1 MKVPTPR
8 KLKSGSYNIQ
18 LRLNGESISI
28 TAPTAKE
35 CTHQATLIKA
45 EHISGVKRRSRKDE
59 MTLRDTMEK
68 YIDDHRPVLSPET
81 TRGYGIIMRNR
92 FQDYADMKISAIKDW
107 QALVNAESAKLSPKT
122 VENSVRFLRSALKH
136 SGFILPPVKLP
147 QNPAPDTPYLNP
159 DEVKRFIEC
168 IKGDDLEI
176 PALLALHSLRSSEI
190 AGLDWEDIDLKN
202 GFIHVRGAR
211 VRDEHNKFVDKDT
224 NKNLTSSRDIPII
237 IPQLAAA
244 CAAAGLKSGRVMTC
258 APNTLYRRINRI
270 CRDAGLPEVGVHG
283 LRRTFVSLCVHEKVP
298 EDVTMRIGGW
308 SDIKV
313 MHEHYAKFSAETVR
327 ELAFPVTSFFEDD
340 D

>member
-59 MTLRDTMEK
+59 MTLRDAMEK

-92 FQDYADMKISAIKDW
+92 FQSYADMKISAIKDW

-136 SGFILPPVKLP
+136 SGFVLPPVKLP
-147 QNPAPDTPYLNP
+147 QVPEPDTPYLDT
-159 DEVKRFIEC
+159 DEVKRFVEC
-168 IKGDDLEI
+168 AKGDSLEI
-176 PALLALHSLRSSEI
+176 PILLALHSLRSSEI
-190 AGLDWEDIDLKN
+190 SGLDWKDIDLKK
-202 GFIHVRGAR
+202 GLIHVRGAR

-224 NKNLTSSRDIPII
+224 NKNSTSSRDIPII

-244 CAAAGLKSGRVMTC
+244 CTAADGKSGKVMTC

-283 LRRTFVSLCVHEKVP
+283 LRRTFVSLCAYRNVP
-298 EDVTMRIGGW
+298 EDATMRIGGW
-308 SDIKV
+308 SDPKV
-313 MHEHYAKFSAETVR
+313 MHEHYAKFSDKAVR
-327 ELAFPVTSFFEDD
+327 EMASPVTSYFKDED
-340 D
+340 